1 MNSKSKI
8 LKSKISNQ
16 LMELYTDEYFMKE
29 ALKEAQKAFD
39 ISEIPVGAVMV
50 CKNRVIARAHNQTEK
65 LTDATAHAE
74 MLAVTAAANYLGSKY
89 LNECTLYVTLE
100 PCVMCA
106 GALHWVQLQ
115 KLVYGA
121 SDVQRGYT
129 LVSTPLLHPK
139 TEVLKGIKAAEAKEL
154 IDNFFRKIRN

>member
-1 MNSKSKI
+1 MDFTS
-8 LKSKISNQ
+8 
-16 LMELYTDEYFMKE
+16 DDYFMTE
-29 ALKEAQKAFD
+29 ALKEARKAFD
-39 ISEIPVGAVMV
+39 NGEVPVGAVVV
-50 CKNRVIARAHNQTEK
+50 CQNKIIARAHNQTEQ

-74 MLAVTAAANYLGSKY
+74 MLAVTAAANGLGSKY
-89 LNECTLYVTLE
+89 LSDCTLYVTLE

-121 SDVQRGYT
+121 DDLQRGFS

-139 TEVLKGIKAAEAKEL
+139 TEIIKGIKKDPSKEL
-154 IDNFFRKIRN
+154 IDSFFRRIRE

>member
-1 MNSKSKI
+1 MDFTSH
-8 LKSKISNQ
+8 
-16 LMELYTDEYFMKE
+16 DYFMTE
-29 ALKEAQKAFD
+29 ALKEARKAFD
-39 ISEIPVGAVMV
+39 AGEVPVGAVVV
-50 CKNRVIARAHNQTEK
+50 CQNKIIARAHNQTEQ

-74 MLAVTAAANYLGSKY
+74 MLAVTAAAHGLGSKY
-89 LNECTLYVTLE
+89 LNECVLYVTLE

-121 SDVQRGYT
+121 DDVQRGFS

-139 TEVLKGIKAAEAKEL
+139 TEIVKGIKKDLSKEL
-154 IDNFFRKIRN
+154 IDSFFRRIRE

>member
-1 MNSKSKI
+1 
-8 LKSKISNQ
+8 
-16 LMELYTDEYFMKE
+16 MELYTDEYFMGE
-29 ALKEAQKAFD
+29 ALKEARKAFD
-39 ISEIPVGAVMV
+39 IGEVPVGAVMV
-50 CKNRVIARAHNQTEK
+50 CKNRIIARAHNQTEK

-74 MLAVTAAANYLGSKY
+74 MLATTAAANYLGSKY

-121 SDVQRGYT
+121 SDIQRGYT
-129 LVSTPLLHPK
+129 LVKSPVLHSK
-139 TEVLKGIKAAEAKEL
+139 TEVIAGVKSQEAKEL
-154 IDNFFRKIRN
+154 IDQFFKRIRE

>member
-1 MNSKSKI
+1 MDFTSH
-8 LKSKISNQ
+8 
-16 LMELYTDEYFMKE
+16 DYFMTE
-29 ALKEAQKAFD
+29 ALKEARKAFD
-39 ISEIPVGAVMV
+39 NGEVPVGAVVV
-50 CKNRVIARAHNQTEK
+50 CQNKIIARAHNQTEQ

-74 MLAVTAAANYLGSKY
+74 MLAVTAAANGLGSKY
-89 LNECTLYVTLE
+89 LSDCTLYVTLE

-121 SDVQRGYT
+121 DDLQRGFS

-139 TEVLKGIKAAEAKEL
+139 TEIIKGIKKDPSKEL
-154 IDNFFRKIRN
+154 IDTFFRKIRE